1 MADLAIWRLVG
12 WLSGG
17 GIDGIPPS
25 YVRDS
30 FPALA
35 KLVAAVDAEEA
46 VQSWKAK
53 HPDAYGEK

>member
-1 MADLAIWRLVG
+1 MGDAMPMTEAPIP
-12 WLSGG
+12 